1 MECSRLKIASDSA
14 RAAYRG
20 LAPNLLEACGTDVSN
35 ITSGKIAAAI
45 EKGDIEVENIV
56 RRAATLL
63 GCGVAT
69 VVHLMAPD
77 VIVLGGGLVEA
88 MPDIYV
94 NTVRQAALDRVLPAY
109 RNSFTIVAAEL
120 EDDAGVM
127 GCAAWARKIIEA

>member
-1 MECSRLKIASDSA
+1 M
-14 RAAYRG
+14 
-20 LAPNLLEACGTDVSN
+20 EACGTDLSN

-45 EKGDIEVENIV
+45 EKGDIEIENIV
-56 RRAATLL
+56 SRAATLL

-88 MPDIYV
+88 MPGIYV
-94 NTVRQAALDRVLPAY
+94 DTVRQSALDRVLPPY
-109 RNSFTIVAAEL
+109 RDSFIIVAAEL
-120 EDDAGVM
+120 EDDACVM